1 MLSGDGGRSAGH
13 AGRAQKAKGE
23 ISPSGP
29 TWPRELANCPT
40 RRGPWSFWVSR
51 WTRRRSASL
60 HRLCE
65 RGGTGWVSDGRF
77 DRNRHGLCAGRAQLR
92 RTAVAMPLR
101 LRSTTQPCLDAQEAL
116 VALIITHV
124 SHTGGNLQARQ
135 HVRASSVFSP
145 ISRGAAIDL
154 PKNAWIRAE
163 NVGLPPE
170 SLDSYALKKSAL
182 SNLEPATPT
191 CASKVSPSDVE
202 RTYQRPPYC
211 QTQLSLVRDR

>member
-1 MLSGDGGRSAGH
+1 MYSARSGRLGRGMLPGDDGRSAGH
-13 AGRAQKAKGE
+13 ARRGQKARGE
-23 ISPSGP
+23 ISPLGP

-65 RGGTGWVSDGRF
+65 RGGAGWVSDGRF
-77 DRNRHGLCAGRAQLR
+77 DLNRHGLCAGRAQLR

-116 VALIITHV
+116 VALISWHGPRMAV
-124 SHTGGNLQARQ
+124 PSCGRSRL
-135 HVRASSVFSP
+135 RASDKNTP
-145 ISRGAAIDL
+145 ISGGAAIDL

-163 NVGLPPE
+163 NVGLPPA

-182 SNLEPATPT
+182 LDSQPTTPT
-191 CASKVSPSDVE
+191 C
-202 RTYQRPPYC
+202 
-211 QTQLSLVRDR
+211 SLFH